1 MGLEGSEEGPHVPY
15 ERPTQITRRKRV
27 LSITQ
32 SGFVE
37 PPICILEKPFE
48 GHQSTKAAQ
57 QDDQDGTQLH
67 QNLATTTTTQKP
79 AASFFFFF
87 FFSFCLSVRGHH
99 HHHRHHY
106 IRKSKVF
113 SECERTRNNT
123 HPSHSQSLSEYDDAH
138 FDLHQR
144 QRVEQKKQGKRSPV
158 WRTNRGTMTTDFM
171 AFLTGFLST
180 EGGLRESWT
189 AI

>member
-1 MGLEGSEEGPHVPY
+1 MFPMKGQPKSPGGREYCLSPNRVSWSHQFAFL
-15 ERPTQITRRKRV
+15 RSHLRATRAPKLHNRTTKMEPN
-27 LSITQ
+27 SIKTW
-32 SGFVE
+32 
-37 PPICILEKPFE
+37 
-48 GHQSTKAAQ
+48 Q
-57 QDDQDGTQLH
+57 QQRQH
-67 QNLATTTTTQKP
+67 KNLLLR
-79 AASFFFFF
+79 SFFFF